1 MPPEPTS
8 PAHPSSPPAG
18 PAPPL
23 SRWTTAIFQ
32 HQAPGTAPC
41 PSWLNCLQMGNSGMV
56 SAVSSSQGDYTS
68 GLGAELQAFK
78 GSQRPSP
85 SKAASSRLASGPTQV
100 SWPIRV

>member
-23 SRWTTAIFQ
+23 SCWTTAIFQ
-32 HQAPGTAPC
+32 HQAPGAAPC

-56 SAVSSSQGDYTS
+56 SAVSFSQGDYTS
-68 GLGAELQAFK
+68 GLGAEPQAFEC
-78 GSQRPSP
+78 S
-85 SKAASSRLASGPTQV
+85 
-100 SWPIRV
+100 